1 MSPRRSAA
9 ASAASPKAPSVEA
22 VSGELAQL
30 FGEATYTGMSVPHRL
45 STTSKVCDMPSIHG
59 SSTSSEIGSRPAA
72 SARSMTLGDSA
83 MNRPRSGSS
92 RLRSWISV
100 RFVYAATRSSSME
113 SMVMNCMG
121 VPRVLMSSYRRRPDC
136 ARPSAH
142 TVCIYGKTPCSKG
155 SSLVS
160 GMGLEPTRLYKI
172 GTSTSSL
179 RVYHSATRTG
189 VVFRQRID
197 TISVFSDDAKSW
209 RVACVCG
216 DVVALYP

>member
-1 MSPRRSAA
+1 MDTRAARRYSGSPHDGVTSTASTSNAA
-9 ASAASPKAPSVEA
+9 AERISAPTLVWSTMFSMTATRRASRHVSSTLGSGQRRIAESAPRWRRYP
-22 VSGELAQL
+22 VSWRSCS
-30 FGEATYTGMSVPHRL
+30 GEATYTGMSVPHRL

-121 VPRVLMSSYRRRPDC
+121 VPRVLMSSYRRRPDY

-142 TVCIYGKTPCSKG
+142 TVRIYGKTPCFQG
-155 SSLVS
+155 VFA
-160 GMGLEPTRLYKI
+160 GVRD
-172 GTSTSSL
+172 GT
-179 RVYHSATRTG
+179 
-189 VVFRQRID
+189 
-197 TISVFSDDAKSW
+197 
-209 RVACVCG
+209 
-216 DVVALYP
+216 